1 MNVHVMRVSKF
12 HIPTLGE
19 EHAGDAWPPRAS
31 VPYLFA
37 IGRCRTER
45 ACARRVPHQCL
56 PGALNGVGLHSSS
69 VSAYASARCRGTGMG
84 SSRTAGLR
92 ASFLACPLFIMH
104 FLPAVAQE
112 RPPEFEEMYQ
122 RGLALYE
129 AGKYAEAIPIAEQYL
144 ALAAARYGEQHLWY
158 ATGLGYLAILHQA
171 QDRFAD
177 AEPQFKRA
185 LAIAENALGTDH
197 VKVADL
203 VSGLADLYEKLAR
216 YSEAEA
222 LLKRA
227 LAIREKALGVDHLN
241 CCTA

>member
-1 MNVHVMRVSKF
+1 MLSYACSLR
-12 HIPTLGE
+12 IGG
-19 EHAGDAWPPRAS
+19 GDMGFIRNAS
-31 VPYLFA
+31 L
-37 IGRCRTER
+37 
-45 ACARRVPHQCL
+45 L
-56 PGALNGVGLHSSS
+56 
-69 VSAYASARCRGTGMG
+69 
-84 SSRTAGLR
+84 AGL
-92 ASFLACPLFIMH
+92 LAFISVIVH
-104 FLPAVAQE
+104 CVPAVAQE
-112 RPPEFEEMYQ
+112 RPAEFEEMYQ